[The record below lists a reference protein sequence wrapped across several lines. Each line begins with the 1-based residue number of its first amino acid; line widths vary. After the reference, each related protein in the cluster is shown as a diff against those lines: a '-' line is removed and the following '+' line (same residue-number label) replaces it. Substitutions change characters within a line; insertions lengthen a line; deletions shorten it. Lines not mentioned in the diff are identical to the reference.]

1 MKAKWYVT
9 ALKYLVAII
18 VFLGIVFPI
27 YWIISCSFR
36 PQSEFMTINPSLI
49 GTEFTLRNYITV
61 FSTSGFGRNIVNS
74 LVYTLGTVLLSTVIA
89 SLTAYA
95 MTFFPRFKLSKH
107 IMSFLLLVQM
117 LPSLVTT
124 ITLFFVYWKLGILN
138 TYIAMILTY
147 SCGGGIAVP
156 VIMLCGYYG
165 EIPKDLLDSA
175 YIDGANAFK
184 AFYKVLLPLAA
195 PGLLCT
201 AIYVF
206 ILTWQE
212 FPAAQNLITDTSMY
226 NVTVGL
232 SAFSREH
239 GKDWGAIM
247 AASTIIMVPTLIM
260 FVSIQN
266 YFIDNLSGAVKE

>member
-1 MKAKWYVT
+1 
-9 ALKYLVAII
+9 
-18 VFLGIVFPI
+18 
-27 YWIISCSFR
+27 
-36 PQSEFMTINPSLI
+36 MTINPSLI

-74 LVYTLGTVLLSTVIA
+74 LVLYIRYGIA
-89 SLTAYA
+89 FDSYCIFDSVCHDIFPKVQIKQAYYV
-95 MTFFPRFKLSKH
+95 
-107 IMSFLLLVQM
+107 FLAPCTDAPFSCNYHHAV
-117 LPSLVTT
+117 
-124 ITLFFVYWKLGILN
+124 FVYWKLGILN

-147 SCGGGIAVP
+147 SCGGGLAVP

-184 AFYKVLLPLAA
+184 AFTKSFLPLAA

-232 SAFSREH
+232 SAFSRERWQGLGSDH
-239 GKDWGAIM
+239 GGVHDYYGAD
-247 AASTIIMVPTLIM
+247 ADYVCLYSEL
-260 FVSIQN
+260 F
-266 YFIDNLSGAVKE
+266 Y